1 MRLAPTLLAGLA
13 LAACSKPPAP
23 APASGA
29 NVAFDY
35 RQSLK
40 ELMRRVVDPTA
51 VSLWARSGDV
61 ESADGSTSQLP
72 ADDKTW
78 TLAENEAA
86 TLIEAGNLLLL
97 PDRIQRL
104 KPDDGDWEKFARGL
118 IASAAAVKAATEKR
132 SGDDMLRTGG
142 DLYDACTACHTKYYI
157 PFQTDV
163 SKDAPGAGA
172 PRPGPPK

>member
-1 MRLAPTLLAGLA
+1 MRLVPVLIASLA

-23 APASGA
+23 APQPGA
-29 NVAFDY
+29 PVAFDY
-35 RQSLK
+35 QQSLK
-40 ELMRRVVDPTA
+40 ELMKRVVDPTA
-51 VSLWARSGDV
+51 VSLWARSGDI
-61 ESADGSTSQLP
+61 ESADGTTSQLP

-86 TLIEAGNLLLL
+86 TLVEAGNLLLM

-104 KPDDGDWEKFARGL
+104 KPDDKDWEKFARGL
-118 IASAAAVKAATEKR
+118 ITTAAAVKAATVKR
-132 SGDDMLRTGG
+132 SADDILRTGG
-142 DLYDACTACHTKYYI
+142 DLYDACTACHVKYYI

-172 PRPGPPK
+172 PSPAAPK